1 MTEATSRP
9 RLIIFDVNETLSDM
23 SPLAQRFEAVG
34 APRHLAPT
42 WFAGL
47 LRDGFALTVT
57 GDNPGFAA
65 LGSESLRGILHDV
78 VTDVDPAVDHIMAGF
93 SALPVHPD
101 VVDGVR
107 ALADLGITLVT
118 LSNGATSV
126 AQGLFERNGIEDA
139 FERLLSVQDADRW
152 KPAATAYAYALRTMG
167 VEASDAMLVAVHP
180 WDIHGAR
187 DAGLATCWL
196 NRRGG
201 PYPEYFADADVVASS
216 LTDLAARL
224 AGLERADRD
233 PSGR

>member
-1 MTEATSRP
+1 MPEPTSRP

-23 SPLAQRFEAVG
+23 RPLAGRFAAVG
-34 APRHLAPT
+34 APEHLAAT

-57 GDNPGFAA
+57 GDNPAFSS
-65 LGSESLRGILHDV
+65 LGSASLRGLLHDV
-78 VTDVDPAVDHIMAGF
+78 VRDVDTAVDHIMAGF

-107 ALADLGITLVT
+107 ALADLGIRLVT

-126 AQGLFERNGIEDA
+126 AQGLLERNGIEDA

-152 KPAATAYAYALRTMG
+152 KPAATAYAYALSTTG

-180 WDIHGAR
+180 WDIHGAHE
-187 DAGLATCWL
+187 AGLATCWL
-196 NRRGG
+196 DRGAG
-201 PYPEYFADADVVASS
+201 PYPAYFADADVVASS

-224 AGLERADRD
+224 AVLE